1 MNFLNDFLTKL
12 FGNKADANSAQNA
25 GPSWIRFSKGKS
37 NQGVGPVAPKDAV
50 SYAHIKREFGDGFL
64 FSAEQMQVGERE
76 ITSFTSGSRENIKE
90 KYYGANVAIFEST
103 QFKKIVRLSLSIPT
117 FDSGDREYDSW
128 HDLFLLQ
135 EHDGI
140 IRAVYCT
147 GGYRIAHVKGYAQVY
162 QYPESLK
169 KYFK

>member
-1 MNFLNDFLTKL
+1 MRSLNDFITKL
-12 FGNKADANSAQNA
+12 LGNEADANSAQNA
-25 GPSWIRFSKGKS
+25 GPSRIHFSKGKS
-37 NQGVGPVAPKDAV
+37 KQGAGPVALKDAV

-64 FSAEQMQVGERE
+64 FSSEQMQVGERE

-90 KYYGANVAIFEST
+90 KYYGANVAIFESA
-103 QFKKIVRLSLSIPT
+103 QFKKIVRLSLSVPT

-147 GGYRIAHVKGYAQVY
+147 GGYRIAHIEGYAQVY

-169 KYFK
+169 KYF

>member
-1 MNFLNDFLTKL
+1 MRSLNDFITKL
-12 FGNKADANSAQNA
+12 LGNKADANSAQNA
-25 GPSWIRFSKGKS
+25 GPSRIHFSKGKS
-37 NQGVGPVAPKDAV
+37 KQGAGPVALKDAV

-64 FSAEQMQVGERE
+64 FSSEQMQVGERE

-90 KYYGANVAIFEST
+90 KYYGANVAIFESA
-103 QFKKIVRLSLSIPT
+103 QFKKIVRLSLSVPT

-147 GGYRIAHVKGYAQVY
+147 GGYRIAHIEGYAQVY
-162 QYPESLK
+162 QSPESLK
-169 KYFK
+169 KYF

>member
-1 MNFLNDFLTKL
+1 MRSLNDFITKL
-12 FGNKADANSAQNA
+12 LGNKADANSAQNA
-25 GPSWIRFSKGKS
+25 GPSRIHFSKGKS
-37 NQGVGPVAPKDAV
+37 KQGAGPVALKDAV

-64 FSAEQMQVGERE
+64 FSSEQMQVGERE

-90 KYYGANVAIFEST
+90 KYYGANVAIFESA
-103 QFKKIVRLSLSIPT
+103 QFKKIVRLSLSVPT

-140 IRAVYCT
+140 LRAVYCT
-147 GGYRIAHVKGYAQVY
+147 GGYRIAHIEGYAQVY

-169 KYFK
+169 KYF